1 MTNAVPKTIL
11 QCSFMVLLLI
21 AGYLLPLHSV
31 IGYNYEV
38 FSYLP
43 VGHAIVVVFVDVL
56 HFYVQYR
63 GYSTG
68 CVS

>member
-1 MTNAVPKTIL
+1 M
-11 QCSFMVLLLI
+11 I
-21 AGYLLPLHSV
+21 AGYLLPLQSV

-43 VGHAIVVVFVDVL
+43 VGHAIVVVFVDVF
-56 HFYVQYR
+56 HIYVEHR
-63 GYSTG
+63 RYSAR